1 MIYTCKCCDYH
12 TNRKSSYDKH
22 LLSNKHKKALE
33 ISQSCKKSPK
43 SCTIEAKSCKKSPKS
58 CKSEAKSCKIN
69 NLSEVSEN
77 KPIYT
82 CEYCSKIYK
91 HKQSLDKHIR
101 SSCLKS
107 KDEELKNCVK
117 LLNETTNIYSKIRNK
132 EEKNKVKIE
141 IDKRNA
147 AIKLLLEK
155 VEKAYSNTDN
165 MNNSNHITKQ
175 NKIQQEITNYTNNIA
190 QQNNIK
196 QDITNNIAQQN
207 NVQQNIILNFKDT
220 DISHLTP
227 KDFKQIIGRKIN
239 CITEFIRRVHCN
251 DSAPQN
257 MNVYIPNLKNNYIMI
272 YKDGIWILSDR
283 DEIIEDLIENH
294 TCLLEEWIDN
304 NPEKASADL
313 KDTFDEYLD
322 YREKHYT
329 GLNKKLKNEIKKDLY
344 NVRHKINKKTQ
355 N

>member
-1 MIYTCKCCDYH
+1 M
-12 TNRKSSYDKH
+12 
-22 LLSNKHKKALE
+22 
-33 ISQSCKKSPK
+33 
-43 SCTIEAKSCKKSPKS
+43 
-58 CKSEAKSCKIN
+58 
-69 NLSEVSEN
+69 
-77 KPIYT
+77 
-82 CEYCSKIYK
+82 
-91 HKQSLDKHIR
+91 
-101 SSCLKS
+101 
-107 KDEELKNCVK
+107 KNCVK

-257 MNVYIPNLKNNYIMI
+257 KNVYITNLKNNYIMI